1 MYFFAFYG
9 PVVTANKYV
18 IRDDLKKIDICYQGG
33 VMWGF
38 RLQAKQNPLILYIIV
53 DCSSRVFFTDE
64 D

>member
-1 MYFFAFYG
+1 
-9 PVVTANKYV
+9 
-18 IRDDLKKIDICYQGG
+18 
-33 VMWGF
+33 MWGF